1 METQKTKKSST
12 ERVRAF
18 RDRQRA
24 SKPPKKP
31 PKSSQQRS
39 RKYRARHR
47 ARKLFLTW
55 DNRQI
60 VMFLTIFESFESL
73 WDINNAEYDM
83 MRNNDEMHE
92 KFLKDLMLI
101 GLMGENA
108 DLDQLKALI
117 EIIKETYAEEMKSM
131 QSNNVHVKKYADN
144 YEPKLPWFEH
154 ATFLRNSIEAKQQSP
169 INASQI
175 IQDPPEMK
183 IEIDE
188 ESEHLEVPEF
198 VACTDSLEAAVK
210 SEPIIDE
217 DQSMHDLKSVAGYN
231 TAREA
236 QEDACN
242 FFGKYVAAELRSLPI
257 KARMEVQQEIQSCI
271 TAAVIRNSTGSKATE
286 TAQVP
291 NTSAGPSST

>member
-1 METQKTKKSST
+1 MNTNKLGRWNTKQTIK
-12 ERVRAF
+12 
-18 RDRQRA
+18 
-24 SKPPKKP
+24 
-31 PKSSQQRS
+31 
-39 RKYRARHR
+39 
-47 ARKLFLTW
+47 
-55 DNRQI
+55 
-60 VMFLTIFESFESL
+60 FLTIFESYESL
-73 WDINNAEYDM
+73 WNMRHEDYTKKKKREENFKKLLEDMIN
-83 MRNNDEMHE
+83 
-92 KFLKDLMLI
+92 I
-101 GLMGENA
+101 GLMNKTADLKLLRAKIKSLKDAFRQEVIKVATSKTLATKSDDIYTPKLAWFENA
-108 DLDQLKALI
+108 RFWIDFMGTRPSFIPL
-117 EIIKETYAEEMKSM
+117 S
-131 QSNNVHVKKYADN
+131 
-144 YEPKLPWFEH
+144 
-154 ATFLRNSIEAKQQSP
+154 
-169 INASQI
+169 ASQI